1 MSVPHR
7 SDFVRAKWTAQL
19 WTLNVW
25 KQKDPFSM
33 EERGR
38 KQRQQEG
45 SRSNG
50 KLWSGSTSPASW
62 TAVHGLERHRSQ
74 LCSQQ
79 IRCDLNPDKSRRR
92 TPLTNK
98 LSRCFPHSPPGSTI
112 LFPLHKCWLFRQE
125 GSGCQPV
132 NTCCTDHKEGER
144 LVQPS
149 LPFLLQARKASAWVL
164 WSGQQATTSHPPLL
178 GRAVSAHLH
187 HRKHFSP
194 SPAFFFSFVFFF
206 VVLSFKQGT
215 KHEGILGRM
224 EASSLLHR
232 MPKCSLQQMLSL
244 GRGHASH
251 SHLLK
256 GHSQGGI
263 KWAVPPSAKLCVTH
277 GADRLVWGAAMFP
290 REKSTFC
297 NWVVR
302 PT

>member
-1 MSVPHR
+1 MLALQTRGLGLPACKHMLH
-7 SDFVRAKWTAQL
+7 WPQ
-19 WTLNVW
+19 
-25 KQKDPFSM
+25 
-33 EERGR
+33 RGR
-38 KQRQQEG
+38 EASSAQSSLSPSSKKSLSLSAVKWAACNHKPPTSAGEG
-45 SRSNG
+45 C
-50 KLWSGSTSPASW
+50 
-62 TAVHGLERHRSQ
+62 
-74 LCSQQ
+74 LC
-79 IRCDLNPDKSRRR
+79 P
-92 TPLTNK
+92 
-98 LSRCFPHSPPGSTI
+98 SPPQKA
-112 LFPLHKCWLFRQE
+112 LFTF
-125 GSGCQPV
+125 
-132 NTCCTDHKEGER
+132 
-144 LVQPS
+144 PS
-149 LPFLLQARKASAWVL
+149 L
-164 WSGQQATTSHPPLL
+164 
-178 GRAVSAHLH
+178 
-187 HRKHFSP
+187 
-194 SPAFFFSFVFFF
+194 FFSLCFFF

-277 GADRLVWGAAMFP
+277 GVDRLVWGAAMFP